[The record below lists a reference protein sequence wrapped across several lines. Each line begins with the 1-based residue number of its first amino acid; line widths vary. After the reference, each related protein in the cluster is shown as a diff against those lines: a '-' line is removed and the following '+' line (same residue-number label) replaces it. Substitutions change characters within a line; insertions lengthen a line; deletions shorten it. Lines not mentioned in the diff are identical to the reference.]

1 MVTACEYKYV
11 ACGILGSIGIHFENG
26 AKFEFD
32 PICVPNLSPSNGSSH
47 ESSLKFMHGLFG
59 LQGKVDIVVEIE
71 KKKNDRTFVFKE
83 FVERKEKADF
93 IHCQDVYWA
102 RVPFCISQN

>member
-71 KKKNDRTFVFKE
+71 KRKMTGLLYLKNLLR
-83 FVERKEKADF
+83 ERKKQISSIAKMYTGLVF
-93 IHCQDVYWA
+93 
-102 RVPFCISQN
+102 PFA